1 MTTDHY
7 TDLDAPTAAA
17 RATEQILAD
26 LAAPDH
32 KAVVVDS
39 PPGAGKST
47 LVVRA
52 AGHLV
57 DGGERPIIVAQTNN
71 QVDDLI
77 VRLAAE
83 HPETPIGRLSSGK
96 YIPTPAVL
104 ANSTV
109 ATKLG
114 DMTACR
120 IIVGTSAK
128 WATVR
133 DGQFGWAILD
143 EAYQMRS
150 DMLLQIVERFD
161 RGLFVG
167 DPGQLDPFT
176 IVGTER
182 WIGLPHDPTQNGVT
196 VMLEHNKDT
205 PVHRLPVS
213 WRLPTTAAPTIS
225 HAFYPFDPFRA
236 GIDDGIRSLEFRT
249 TGFGKIDLDETLAM
263 AFTTGWAL
271 HELPRRHVPRTD
283 NETIQAAANLASRIL
298 DRGAIATCE
307 RHRDGRPI
315 QAADIAIG
323 VAHRDQADL
332 VRTALTRTSNQNAQ
346 HVAVNTANRLQGREF
361 EVVIVV
367 HPLSGRRDATA
378 FHLEAGRLCVLTS
391 RHRQACIVVAR
402 EGITDLLDS
411 HPSTDPVHLWVPAK
425 FPDGWEANQVVMAK
439 LAQHQVKADVSY
451 GRRL

>member
-1 MTTDHY
+1 MRTDDTTAPDPAASA
-7 TDLDAPTAAA
+7 DAATAA
-17 RATEQILAD
+17 ILAD
-26 LAAPDH
+26 LADTRH

-52 AGHLV
+52 AQELTA
-57 DGGERPIIVAQTNN
+57 GGERPIIVAQTNN

-77 VRLAAE
+77 ERLAKK
-83 HPETPIGRLSSGK
+83 HPDIALGRLSASDYSPPQALG
-96 YIPTPAVL
+96 AL
-104 ANSTV
+104 ANTTV
-109 ATKLG
+109 GRTLG
-114 DMTACR
+114 DLAGCQ
-120 IIVGTSAK
+120 IIVGTAAK

-133 DGQFGWAILD
+133 DSTFGWAILD
-143 EAYQMRS
+143 ESYQMRS

-182 WIGLPHDPTQNGVT
+182 WIGLPHDPTHNGVS
-196 VMLEHNKDT
+196 VMLEHNPNI

-213 WRLPTTAAPTIS
+213 WRLPPSAAPTVS
-225 HAFYPFDPFRA
+225 EAFYPFTDFTAGSAHGTRA
-236 GIDDGIRSLEFRT
+236 LEFDT
-249 TGFGKIDLDETLAM
+249 AGFGSTDLDETLTM

-271 HELPRRHVPRTD
+271 HELKRRHVPRTD
-283 NETIQAAANLASRIL
+283 TETIQTAADLAARL
-298 DRGAIATCE
+298 LTRGVVATCE
-307 RHRDGRPI
+307 INRNGLPLTARN
-315 QAADIAIG
+315 IAIG

-332 VRTALTRTSNQNAQ
+332 VRTALTRTGNPKAPS
-346 HVAVNTANRLQGREF
+346 VAVDTANRLQGREF

-378 FHLEAGRLCVLTS
+378 FHLETGRLCVLAS

-402 EGITDLLDS
+402 EGIADLLDS
-411 HPSTDPVHLWVPAK
+411 HPSMDPVHLSVPAK
-425 FPDGWEANQVVMAK
+425 FPDGWEANQVMLAK
-439 LAQHQVKADVSY
+439 LAQHRVAA
-451 GRRL
+451 